1 MKVHAVAKVRLDAD
15 GRVTGVEWGP
25 VNTETNEWHTE
36 PARQS
41 GRRPRALGADQ
52 HVERI
57 VLGRKLDLLQR
68 PLDQALARLVR
79 PEDLEQDCWWADT
92 SH

>member
-1 MKVHAVAKVRLDAD
+1 MAAALEPLHAEDHGGERHDQP
-15 GRVTGVEWGP
+15 R
-25 VNTETNEWHTE
+25 
-36 PARQS
+36 RQS
-41 GRRPRALGADQ
+41 RGRPRPLGADQ
-52 HVERI
+52 HVKGI
-57 VLGRKLDLLQR
+57 VVRRKLDLRQR